1 MRFYQRVL
9 KENVNV
15 EDDSQKFQSDTEIR
29 GFLHELFNAAIAAA
43 DPERCLPDHLPEPPV
58 GRTIIV
64 GAGKAASK
72 MLACIEGRWQGELE
86 GLVIVPYGYGQKC
99 EGVRI
104 IEAGHPI
111 PDIAGNIASKQIL
124 EFVTGAGGCDLVI
137 FLISGGA
144 SSLLS
149 LPLSG
154 LTADDKA
161 QVHSKLLKSGA
172 DITEINCVRKH
183 LSAVK
188 GGRLAMAA
196 APARVVTFLVSDVP
210 GDDPSVIGSG
220 PTIANTSSCHDAAKI
235 LAKYDINEPEVAI
248 KMLEEGKVLAPSPT
262 ASIFTDQSYQVIASP
277 QLALE
282 AAANLAKKRGIEPLI
297 LGDSIEGEA
306 KEVAKAMAGIAQQV
320 RNYSQ
325 PLFPPA
331 VLLSGGETTVT
342 VNGKGVGGR
351 NSEFQL
357 ALALK
362 LRGAEGIFSLAADT
376 DGIDGNGENAGAFIT
391 PDTLKNA
398 TLKSIDAL
406 DYLRQNNSAVFFQKL
421 NDLFITGPTHTN
433 VNDFRAILILPQY

>member
-1 MRFYQRVL
+1 M
-9 KENVNV
+9 
-15 EDDSQKFQSDTEIR
+15 
-29 GFLHELFNAAIAAA
+29 
-43 DPERCLPDHLPEPPV
+43 P
-58 GRTIIV
+58 
-64 GAGKAASK
+64 
-72 MLACIEGRWQGELE
+72 
-86 GLVIVPYGYGQKC
+86 
-99 EGVRI
+99 
-104 IEAGHPI
+104 
-111 PDIAGNIASKQIL
+111 
-124 EFVTGAGGCDLVI
+124 
-137 FLISGGA
+137 
-144 SSLLS
+144 
-149 LPLSG
+149 
-154 LTADDKA
+154 
-161 QVHSKLLKSGA
+161 
-172 DITEINCVRKH
+172 
-183 LSAVK
+183 
-188 GGRLAMAA
+188 
-196 APARVVTFLVSDVP
+196 
-210 GDDPSVIGSG
+210 
-220 PTIANTSSCHDAAKI
+220 
-235 LAKYDINEPEVAI
+235 
-248 KMLEEGKVLAPSPT
+248 
-262 ASIFTDQSYQVIASP
+262 SP

-398 TLKSIDAL
+398 ALNSIDAL
-406 DYLRQNNSAVFFQKL
+406 DYLRQNNSAAFFQKL

-433 VNDFRAILILPQY
+433 VNDFRAILILPKY